1 MLTKLTCNKPF
12 RIRFH
17 EATVVDYFGM
27 SRDELL
33 KQNLYFI
40 GFGFSYQAKDTKT
53 NSFACDWKFKSG
65 TLNTSGLFGSD
76 PSLKTVAH
84 RSDRQLELKLGAFL
98 RISFNYM
105 RATKTRKVQ
114 VRSIRQFM
122 EYYKKDTAS
131 RLPTCP
137 LPKIG

>member
-1 MLTKLTCNKPF
+1 
-12 RIRFH
+12 
-17 EATVVDYFGM
+17 M
-27 SRDELL
+27 SKEEILRE
-33 KQNLYFI
+33 NLYFI
-40 GFGFSYQAKDTKT
+40 GFGFSYQAIDTKT
-53 NSFACDWKFKSG
+53 NSLACDWKFKSG

-84 RSDRQLELKLGAFL
+84 RSDRELEQKLSAFL

-114 VRSIRQFM
+114 VRSIRKFM
-122 EYYKKDTAS
+122 DHFKTDTSS